1 MAASYAGRYV
11 GRTAIVTGGASGI
24 GAALT
29 RALTAAGARV
39 TCADLD
45 LAGAEQVCADAP
57 GPGTARAVRLD
68 VTQAPAVQQVV
79 DDVVAEHGRLDL
91 MFNNAGILIAGETHL
106 LTLDQWNLIID
117 VNLRGVVHGV
127 AAAYPAMMK
136 AGSGQIVNT
145 ASAAGLMAAGM
156 MTSYCATK
164 HAVVGL
170 SLSLRSE
177 AALHGVGVTV
187 VCPSAVETPI
197 LDKGAVGAFP
207 GRRFLLEA
215 ERNAAP
221 YSPERLAADVLTAV
235 AADRAI
241 LVVPARTRFGWFLGR
256 MSPRLMQR
264 MLRRF
269 VAQQHAAMQS

>member
-1 MAASYAGRYV
+1 MTASYV

-29 RALTAAGARV
+29 SALTAAGARV

-45 LAGAEQVCADAP
+45 LRGAEQVCADAP
-57 GPGTARAVRLD
+57 GPGVAVPVLLD
-68 VTQAPAVQQVV
+68 VTDAAAVQQVV
-79 DDVVAEHGRLDL
+79 DRVVAEHGHLDL
-91 MFNNAGILIAGETHL
+91 MFNNAGILVAGETHL
-106 LTLDQWNLIID
+106 LTLEAWNRIID

-127 AAAYPAMMK
+127 HAAYPVMMR

-177 AALHGVGVTV
+177 AAAFGVGVTV
-187 VCPSAVETPI
+187 ICPSAVETPI
-197 LDKGAVGAFP
+197 LDKGGVGAFP
-207 GRRFLLEA
+207 GRSFLLEA

-221 YSPERLAADVLTAV
+221 YSPERLATEILAAA
-235 AADRAI
+235 AADKAI

-256 MSPRLMQR
+256 MSPRLMQW

-269 VAQQHAAMQS
+269 VRRQQAAMRR